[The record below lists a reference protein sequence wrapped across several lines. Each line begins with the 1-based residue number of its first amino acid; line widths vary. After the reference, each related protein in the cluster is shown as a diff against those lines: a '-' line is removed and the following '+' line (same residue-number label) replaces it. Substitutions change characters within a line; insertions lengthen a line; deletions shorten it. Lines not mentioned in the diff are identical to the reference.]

1 MYNINRGPIDK
12 LLGDV
17 VLMGTRKSKIRTLFL
32 EYTLIDP
39 VELPDGLQM
48 WYVSIPQPEMDSYG
62 IVSAYM
68 PSREDFT
75 GTLITPKLL
84 VPENGILFNF
94 NPYVL
99 LWDIDSIEDD
109 IKKGRMPDTDKAREM
124 VMKLKMIAH
133 AYGYLDIKPDELQ
146 VYECTNEPIMTIS
159 EFLKTL

>member
-39 VELPDGLQM
+39 AELPEDLQM
-48 WYVSIPQPEMDSYG
+48 WYVSKPQPEMDSYG

-68 PSREDFT
+68 PSREVFT
-75 GTLITPKLL
+75 GTIITPILP

-99 LWDIDSIEDD
+99 LWYIDSFEDD
-109 IKKGRMPDTDKAREM
+109 IKKGQMSNIEDLREM

-133 AYGYLDIKPDELQ
+133 ANGYLDIKPDELQ